1 VDSDNTCDTG
11 PSDSST
17 RPAGLFSPIDEI
29 LVELRAGR
37 FIVLVDDEDRENE
50 GDLVCPAELITPE
63 KVNFML
69 RYGRGT
75 LCVALSRARCE
86 QLGLPP
92 QSPINSTRYGT
103 AFTVTIDAGPHLGV
117 GTGVSAADRARTIL
131 HTVAEEAVPEDF
143 IRPGHV
149 NPLIARDG
157 GVLVRAGQTE
167 GSVDLCRLA
176 GLMPAAALI
185 EILNE
190 DGTMARVPQL
200 GEFCRRHGVKMCTIA
215 DLIEYRLQRERLV
228 ERIATVQLQNEFG
241 TWLLIGYRSHA
252 DGLEHVAL
260 CMGGV
265 GVTDE
270 TDAAAAQQPTLVR
283 VHSECLTGD
292 VFGSMRCECGQ
303 QLHAAMQQIAREGR
317 GVLVYLRQEG
327 RGVGLANKLRAYEL
341 QDHRGLD
348 TVEANQA
355 LGLPV
360 DRRDYGVGAQIL
372 RDLGLTHVRILTNNP
387 KKVRRLEVY
396 GLHVVEQLPLE
407 VTPNEVNRRYLE
419 AKKLKLGHTLRNV

>member
-1 VDSDNTCDTG
+1 MG
-11 PSDSST
+11 ET
-17 RPAGLFSPIDEI
+17 RTARSENSPFSPIEEVLDQ
-29 LVELRAGR
+29 LRKGHL
-37 FIVLVDDEDRENE
+37 IILVDDEERENE
-50 GDLVCPAELITPE
+50 GDLVCPAEKVTPE

-69 RYGRGT
+69 KHGRGT
-75 LCVALSRARCE
+75 LCVPLTRARCE
-86 QLGLPP
+86 QLRLEP
-92 QSPINSTRYGT
+92 QTTVNRTRFAT

-117 GTGVSAADRARTIL
+117 GTGVSAHDRARTIL

-190 DGTMARVPQL
+190 DGTMARVPELTAFARQ
-200 GEFCRRHGVKMCTIA
+200 HGLKMCTIA
-215 DLIEYRLQRERLV
+215 DLIEYRMQRERLV
-228 ERIATVQLQNEFG
+228 ERLESVPIRNAYGEWRLFAYQS
-241 TWLLIGYRSHA
+241 RA
-252 DGLEHVAL
+252 DQGVHVAL
-260 CMGGV
+260 TLGGV
-265 GVTDE
+265 GVPDE
-270 TDAAAAQQPTLVR
+270 RGQVRPVDQPTLIR

-292 VFGSMRCECGQ
+292 VFGSLRCECGE
-303 QLHAAMQQIAREGR
+303 QLEAAMAMIAREGR

-327 RGVGLANKLRAYEL
+327 RGLGLINKLRAYRL
-341 QDHRGLD
+341 QDEGLD
-348 TVEANQA
+348 TVEANHA
-355 LGLPV
+355 LGLPA

-372 RDLGLTHVRILTNNP
+372 RDLGLSKIRILTNNP
-387 KKVRRLEVY
+387 KKVSRLEVY

-407 VTPNEVNRRYLE
+407 MPAHEHNRRYLE
-419 AKKLKLGHTLRNV
+419 AKKYKLGHRLRGV